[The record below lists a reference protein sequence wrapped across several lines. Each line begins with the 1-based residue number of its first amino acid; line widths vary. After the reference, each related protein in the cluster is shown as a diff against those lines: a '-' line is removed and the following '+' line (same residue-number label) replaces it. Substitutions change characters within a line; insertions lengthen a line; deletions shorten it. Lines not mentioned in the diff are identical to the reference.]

1 MLSYF
6 SILII
11 RDKRKI
17 PNMSDKRGNKIKCSS
32 CGAAFYD
39 MTKTYL
45 SCPKCG
51 IFHVSDKTLQK
62 QNAAKRK
69 NPHKTR
75 KNNSKPNSDLW
86 VCVLEGGNTKATV
99 VRGPSNLN
107 TSSLREPGWYF
118 FKPLKSGETKPLSPK
133 TALHMMEDP
142 SAGIQSYLQTH
153 AFKGVGPETAKKLAV
168 PETYNIFEDLSRPA
182 KEISVAYGINA
193 STATLFEMAWAKTSK
208 TRDIQIM
215 LRQLGLGNA
224 VVKQI
229 RETLGNDVIEEILSN
244 PYELVRKIKYF
255 TFEDAENIVASLNL
269 DLSSD
274 QRIISA
280 MELCLFRIEKN
291 RGHTCAPLERAF
303 KDNDKL
309 IDVDHDI
316 MEGVLRSAT
325 EHFKFAEYDDQEHI
339 ATVPSF
345 EREHEIASRIGNLLS
360 TGGAPDEHIDFDF
373 DKLNLRASLELSDE
387 QKEALNGAI
396 NSRVFLITGG
406 PGTGKT
412 RMVEAIVK
420 ALKSEGRYVTLCAP
434 TGRAAK
440 RLEEEGGLGSFSP
453 TTIHLLLT
461 YVKSEKVKDIGTLII
476 DEASMVDADLMTE
489 ILDILNEHNHLI
501 MIGDADQLP
510 PVGPGQVF
518 KDLLNSDK
526 VPVARLTGNFRQT
539 EGSKI
544 IKLARDVIGGNDPH
558 LSRVTSDK
566 GVIFIPESD
575 EDKMQNLVLDLY
587 NTELPRMFNLETS
600 DEVQILTPMRKGT
613 VGTEALNQE
622 IQNTLWGNDEPLF
635 QEGNRKPLYRGD
647 KVIQTSN
654 NYQLDVRNGDIGT
667 ILRGGDNG
675 EIFVSY
681 ATKDVPY
688 DRESLEALEPAYAI
702 SIHKSQ
708 GSQYPAVIIPIAR
721 SHQFMLGRNLLYTAI
736 TRAKAHVVIIGDESA
751 FKAGVNAA
759 YKDFRYTMLRH
770 II

>member
-1 MLSYF
+1 MPS
-6 SILII
+6 
-11 RDKRKI
+11 
-17 PNMSDKRGNKIKCSS
+17 KRGNKRQCAD
-32 CGAAFYD
+32 CGASYCD
-39 MTKTYL
+39 L
-45 SCPKCG
+45 NRPSPSCPKCG
-51 IFHVSDKTLQK
+51 TFYVPSKAGQK
-62 QNAAKRK
+62 QSAAERK
-69 NPHKTR
+69 TPHRTEKDIP
-75 KNNSKPNSDLW
+75 KQDSSLW
-86 VCVLEGGNTKATV
+86 VCVLEGGSMEATV
-99 VRGPSNLN
+99 VSGPPELN
-107 TSSLREPGWYF
+107 TSALREPGWYF
-118 FKPLKSGETKPLSPK
+118 FKPLKPAGAKPLSPK
-133 TALHMMEDP
+133 TALHMMEAP
-142 SAGIQSYLQTH
+142 SAGIQSYLQTL
-153 AFKGVGPETAKKLAV
+153 AFKGIGPETAKKLAV
-168 PETYNIFEDLSRPA
+168 PETDNIFQDLSRPA
-182 KEISVAYGINA
+182 TEISDAYGINA
-193 STATLFEMAWAKTSK
+193 AAATQFEMAWAKTSK

-215 LRQLGLGNA
+215 LRQFGLGNA

-229 RETLGNDVIEEILSN
+229 RETLGGDVIEEILSN

-255 TFEDAENIVASLNL
+255 TFEDAENIVAGLNL

-274 QRIISA
+274 QRIVSA
-280 MELCLFRIEKN
+280 MELCLYRIEKN

-309 IDVDHDI
+309 IDVDHDV

-325 EHFKFAEYDDQEHI
+325 EHFKFAEYDDREFI
-339 ATVPSF
+339 ATALSF
-345 EREHEIASRIGNLLS
+345 ERENQIASRIENLLS
-360 TGGAPDEHIDFDF
+360 AVVTPDHHVDFDS
-373 DKLNLRASLELSDE
+373 DKLNLRGSLELSDE

-440 RLEEEGGLGSFSP
+440 RLEEEGGLGSFNP

-476 DEASMVDADLMTE
+476 DEASMVDTDLMTE
-489 ILDILNEHNHLI
+489 ILDILDDEKNYLI

-526 VPVARLTGNFRQT
+526 VPFARLTDNFRQT
-539 EGSKI
+539 EGSTI
-544 IKLARDVIGGNDPH
+544 IKLARDVIGGNDPQ
-558 LSRVTSDK
+558 LSRVTSEK

-575 EDKMQNLVLDLY
+575 EDKMQSLVLDLY
-587 NTELPRMFNLETS
+587 NTKLPKMFKLETS
-600 DEVQILTPMRKGT
+600 DEVQILAPMRKGA
-613 VGTEALNQE
+613 VGTVALNQE
-622 IQNTLWGNDEPLF
+622 IQNTLWGNAEPLF

-667 ILRGGDNG
+667 ILRGGDKG

-681 ATKDVPY
+681 AAKDVSY
-688 DRESLEALEPAYAI
+688 DKESLEALEPAYAI

-708 GSQYPAVIIPIAR
+708 GSQYPAIIIPIAR

-736 TRAKAHVVIIGDESA
+736 TRAKAHVVIVGDESA

-770 II
+770 IL

>member
-1 MLSYF
+1 
-6 SILII
+6 
-11 RDKRKI
+11 
-17 PNMSDKRGNKIKCSS
+17 MSKRGNKLKCSS

-39 MTKTYL
+39 MKKPSP

-51 IFHVSDKTLQK
+51 TLHVPAKAVRKRT
-62 QNAAKRK
+62 AGKRK
-69 NPHKTR
+69 TPQKTETY
-75 KNNSKPNSDLW
+75 NNKPDSKLW
-86 VCVLEGGNTKATV
+86 VCVLEGGSTEASV
-99 VRGPSNLN
+99 VSGPPELN

-118 FKPLKSGETKPLSPK
+118 YKPLKSSGTKPLSPK
-133 TALHMMEDP
+133 TALHMMEAP
-142 SAGIQSYLQTH
+142 TAGIQSYLQTL
-153 AFKGVGPETAKKLAV
+153 AFKGIGPETARKLAI
-168 PETYNIFEDLSRPA
+168 PETENIFEDLSRPG
-182 KEISVAYGINA
+182 KEISDAYGINA
-193 STATLFEMAWAKTSK
+193 ATATLFEDAWAKSSK

-229 RETLGNDVIEEILSN
+229 RETLGNDIIDEILSN
-244 PYELVRKIKYF
+244 PYQLVRKITYF
-255 TFEDAENIVASLNL
+255 TFEDAENIVAGLNL

-280 MELCLFRIEKN
+280 MELCLYRIEKN

-325 EHFKFAEYDDQEHI
+325 EHFKFAEYDDREHI

-345 EREHEIASRIGNLLS
+345 ERENEIASRIGNLLS
-360 TGGAPDEHIDFDF
+360 VGVAPHQHVDFDF

-440 RLEEEGGLGSFSP
+440 RLEEESGLGSFNP

-461 YVKSEKVKDIGTLII
+461 YVKSGKVKDIGTLII

-489 ILDILNEHNHLI
+489 ILDILDDETNHLI

-526 VPVARLTGNFRQT
+526 IPFARLTGNFRQT
-539 EGSKI
+539 EGSTI
-544 IKLARDVIGGNDPH
+544 IKLARDVIGGNDPQ
-558 LSRVTSDK
+558 LSRVTSEN

-575 EDKMQNLVLDLY
+575 EDKMQSLVLDLY
-587 NTELPRMFNLETS
+587 NTKLPRMFKLETS
-600 DEVQILTPMRKGT
+600 DEVQILAPMRKGA
-613 VGTEALNQE
+613 VGTIALNQE
-622 IQNTLWGNDEPLF
+622 IQNTLWGNAEPLF

-667 ILRGGDNG
+667 ILRGGDKG
-675 EIFVSY
+675 EVFVSY
-681 ATKDVPY
+681 ATKDVLY
-688 DRESLEALEPAYAI
+688 DKESLEALEPAYAI

-736 TRAKAHVVIIGDESA
+736 TRAKAHVVIVGDEGA

-770 II
+770 FL

>member
-1 MLSYF
+1 
-6 SILII
+6 
-11 RDKRKI
+11 
-17 PNMSDKRGNKIKCSS
+17 MSDKRGNKLKCSS
-32 CGAAFYD
+32 CGAAYYD
-39 MTKTYL
+39 MNKPSP

-51 IFHVSDKTLQK
+51 TFHVPDKAVRKRTTG
-62 QNAAKRK
+62 KRK
-69 NPHKTR
+69 TPQKTETY
-75 KNNSKPNSDLW
+75 NNKPDPRLW
-86 VCVLEGGNTKATV
+86 VCVLEGGSSEATV
-99 VRGPSNLN
+99 VSGPPELN
-107 TSSLREPGWYF
+107 TSSLKEPGWYF
-118 FKPLKSGETKPLSPK
+118 FKPLTSSGTKPLSPK
-133 TALHMMEDP
+133 TALHMMEEP

-153 AFKGVGPETAKKLAV
+153 AFKGIGPETAKKLAI
-168 PETYNIFEDLSRPA
+168 PETENIFEDLSRPG
-182 KEISVAYGINA
+182 KEISDAYGINTA
-193 STATLFEMAWAKTSK
+193 TATLFEMAWAKTSK

-215 LRQLGLGNA
+215 LRQFGLGNA

-229 RETLGNDVIEEILSN
+229 RETLGNDVIEQIQSN
-244 PYELVRKIKYF
+244 PYELVKKIKYF
-255 TFEDAENIVASLNL
+255 TFEDAENIVAGLNL

-280 MELCLFRIEKN
+280 MELCLYRIEKN

-325 EHFKFAEYDDQEHI
+325 EHFKFAEYDDREHI
-339 ATVPSF
+339 ATVSSF
-345 EREHEIASRIGNLLS
+345 ERENEIASRIGNLLS
-360 TGGAPDEHIDFDF
+360 VGATPDEHLDFDF
-373 DKLNLRASLELSDE
+373 DQLNLRASLELSDE

-440 RLEEEGGLGSFSP
+440 RLEEEGGLGSFNP

-461 YVKSEKVKDIGTLII
+461 YVKSGKVKDIGTLII
-476 DEASMVDADLMTE
+476 DEASMVDVDLMTE
-489 ILDILNEHNHLI
+489 TLDILNENNHLI

-526 VPVARLTGNFRQT
+526 VPFARLTGNFRQT

-544 IKLARDVIGGNDPH
+544 IKLARDVIGGNDPQ
-558 LSRVTSDK
+558 LSSVTSEK

-587 NTELPRMFNLETS
+587 NTKLPRMFNLETS
-600 DEVQILTPMRKGT
+600 DEVQILAPMRKGA

-622 IQNTLWGNDEPLF
+622 IQKIRWVNEEPLF

-667 ILRGGDNG
+667 ILRGGDKG
-675 EIFVSY
+675 EVFVSY
-681 ATKDVPY
+681 ATKDVAY

-736 TRAKAHVVIIGDESA
+736 TRAKAHVVIVGDEAA

-770 II
+770 FL